1 METFNLQEIQEMT
14 CIAISKQDWVKNI
27 IQQIKDAA
35 AKGETECEINLIGT
49 PAENIDENYM
59 RLVFFLSKQGFKVNE
74 NIKDTIVVR

>member
-35 AKGETECEINLIGT
+35 AKGEKPISSAPLLRTL
-49 PAENIDENYM
+49 M
-59 RLVFFLSKQGFKVNE
+59 RTTCASFSS
-74 NIKDTIVVR
+74 